1 MKRSQSGRGTSPVGP
16 SGPGGSAQA
25 RLNGST
31 PPGTAPGR
39 GVPRRGTE
47 HGAEVVVPGVVHS
60 GGQMSTAEK
69 ASSGPVAAGI
79 RPVTVIDRSRSCP
92 QECAQAGE
100 ISCPLGHGGSSGRGR
115 RSVLLSPPGRLRTA
129 LTCGDTSFAPD
140 RATCPPA
147 GLPGG
152 WARPGDPAGRHRG
165 HGVDTAGCRCTTVE
179 MSTCRQQEDADR
191 PQPAN
196 RLIRRLTCGN
206 GPDPQLPH
214 L

>member
-1 MKRSQSGRGTSPVGP
+1 V
-16 SGPGGSAQA
+16 GPGGVRAGATQGSA
-25 RLNGST
+25 R
-31 PPGTAPGR
+31 PGDEVR
-39 GVPRRGTE
+39 PRCRPE
-47 HGAEVVVPGVVHS
+47 DDDVIVPGVVHS
-60 GGQMSTAEK
+60 GGKKSTPGKPSSK
-69 ASSGPVAAGI
+69 AVAAGI
-79 RPVTVIDRSRSCP
+79 RSVTVVDRSRSCP

-100 ISCPLGHGGSSGRGR
+100 ISCPPGHGGSSGRR
-115 RSVLLSPPGRLRTA
+115 RRLVLLSPPGGLRTA
-129 LTCGDTSFAPD
+129 LTCGDASFAPD